1 MDIVSYMTTKLVDD
15 FASHLRLYRLA
26 QNKLKEQKVNGI
38 LTLDF
43 ILLKI
48 FFNQVFDSK
57 QTRTRI
63 YYRYFLIL
71 KFKWSEIYAEI
82 SSVKTMRV
90 VVNIYLKF
98 VIFFNTCYCQSSASK
113 IDPLGYYLE

>member
-38 LTLDF
+38 LTLDL

-48 FFNQVFDSK
+48 
-57 QTRTRI
+57 I
-63 YYRYFLIL
+63 IFLINCL
-71 KFKWSEIYAEI
+71 IRNRPERESTVDI
-82 SSVKTMRV
+82 
-90 VVNIYLKF
+90 L
-98 VIFFNTCYCQSSASK
+98 
-113 IDPLGYYLE
+113 

>member
-38 LTLDF
+38 LTLDL

-48 FFNQVFDSK
+48 
-57 QTRTRI
+57 I
-63 YYRYFLIL
+63 IFLI
-71 KFKWSEIYAEI
+71 
-82 SSVKTMRV
+82 
-90 VVNIYLKF
+90 N
-98 VIFFNTCYCQSSASK
+98 YCLIQNRPERESTVD
-113 IDPLGYYLE
+113 IL

>member
-38 LTLDF
+38 LTLNF

-48 FFNQVFDSK
+48 I
-57 QTRTRI
+57 I
-63 YYRYFLIL
+63 YLNYLIL
-71 KFKWSEIYAEI
+71 NRPERESII
-82 SSVKTMRV
+82 D
-90 VVNIYLKF
+90 
-98 VIFFNTCYCQSSASK
+98 IF
-113 IDPLGYYLE
+113 

>member
-38 LTLDF
+38 LTLDI

-48 FFNQVFDSK
+48 I
-57 QTRTRI
+57 I
-63 YYRYFLIL
+63 YLNYLIL
-71 KFKWSEIYAEI
+71 NRPERESII
-82 SSVKTMRV
+82 D
-90 VVNIYLKF
+90 
-98 VIFFNTCYCQSSASK
+98 IF
-113 IDPLGYYLE
+113 